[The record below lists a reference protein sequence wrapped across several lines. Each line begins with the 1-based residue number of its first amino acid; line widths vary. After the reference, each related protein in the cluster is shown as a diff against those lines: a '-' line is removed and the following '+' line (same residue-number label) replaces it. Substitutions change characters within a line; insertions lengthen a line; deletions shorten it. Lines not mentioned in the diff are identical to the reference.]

1 MLSTSLTWATKVTFE
16 LKIVWNWL
24 KLLEASLNGIKHVM
38 CAMDSSLNLATKV
51 TFELMIVWN
60 LLNLFEASLNGIRH
74 VMLYVNSCCPHLL
87 IGPQKW
93 QSCWRSFEPRWSI
106 FMLEWNE
113 TGYLCSHGFMLSI
126 SMNSATK
133 VTIMLKIVWTWLKHF
148 HAWMEWDRLPWIH
161 VVHFFE
167 LGHVSGHHAHLLH
180 TPTFWVH
187 TIALEPSSLSDLFK
201 SAYYWNRKV
210 KSFWQD
216 LSTEIIPSDTS
227 KIDRWTLFK
236 STHKSQ
242 LQIKQ
247 LFRWIW
253 LIRVIHILRS

>member
-1 MLSTSLTWATKVTFE
+1 MLCLLWIDVVHIFDLGHKSDFRAEDSLKLAETAWSKLEWNQACYALCEFMLSTSF
-16 LKIVWNWL
+16 
-24 KLLEASLNGIKHVM
+24 
-38 CAMDSSLNLATKV
+38 NLATKV
-51 TFELMIVWN
+51 TIVLKIVWN
-60 LLNLFEASLNGIRH
+60 LLNLFEASL
-74 VMLYVNSCCPHLL
+74 NSCCPHLL

-210 KSFWQD
+210 KSFW
-216 LSTEIIPSDTS
+216 
-227 KIDRWTLFK
+227 
-236 STHKSQ
+236 
-242 LQIKQ
+242 
-247 LFRWIW
+247 
-253 LIRVIHILRS
+253 